1 MDTVALS
8 SPVEGGVQDTSIT
21 PVAQTERPEHVAN
34 DMSDVALRAHEADLD
49 RSASATLSRLTGKGS
64 LIDKLV

>member
-8 SPVEGGVQDTSIT
+8 TPVEGGVQDTSVT
-21 PVAQTERPEHVAN
+21 PVAKTERPELVAN

-49 RSASATLSRLTGKGS
+49 RSAAATLNRLTGKGS
-64 LIDKLV
+64 IIDQMI